1 MDDYYCF
8 RTDAAGRA
16 FTYMEI
22 GMVLLTVVVM
32 GFYTVEFLRNSVSR
46 SKRIYVAVVSLV
58 MMIWIIQQISV
69 DSCLYLGIYQS
80 SWVEGVIDTTGITM
94 FIVGLATFV
103 VLFREDFSPLYY
115 REPTEAGQAGKMG
128 AGEEPEEETVLLE
141 MTAQQHHLTVRELD
155 VLKLVYKGKNNAEIA
170 EELFISINTVKKH
183 MKNIYEK
190 LGTSSRMELVYIINQ
205 KKK

>member
-1 MDDYYCF
+1 
-8 RTDAAGRA
+8 
-16 FTYMEI
+16 MED
-22 GMVLLTVVVM
+22 GGELLENET
-32 GFYTVEFLRNSVSR
+32 
-46 SKRIYVAVVSLV
+46 AV
-58 MMIWIIQQISV
+58 
-69 DSCLYLGIYQS
+69 
-80 SWVEGVIDTTGITM
+80 
-94 FIVGLATFV
+94 
-103 VLFREDFSPLYY
+103 
-115 REPTEAGQAGKMG
+115 
-128 AGEEPEEETVLLE
+128 LE

>member
-1 MDDYYCF
+1 MEDGGELLEKE
-8 RTDAAGRA
+8 TD
-16 FTYMEI
+16 
-22 GMVLLTVVVM
+22 V
-32 GFYTVEFLRNSVSR
+32 
-46 SKRIYVAVVSLV
+46 
-58 MMIWIIQQISV
+58 
-69 DSCLYLGIYQS
+69 
-80 SWVEGVIDTTGITM
+80 
-94 FIVGLATFV
+94 
-103 VLFREDFSPLYY
+103 
-115 REPTEAGQAGKMG
+115 
-128 AGEEPEEETVLLE
+128 LE